1 MQKDTDVG
9 VIIFGSYMAD
19 EKLIEILT
27 EPATTLAEVLT
38 KMQRLDSMLDAR
50 DGLKWFNLLYLMVT
64 KEVVEHPP
72 EGGWNDPAWIAQLDV
87 SFANLYFDALTACIN
102 DPGNATKA
110 WRVLFADRTRE
121 RIMRVQFAMCG
132 MNAHI
137 NRDLQVALFETY
149 RQFGASAD
157 DDSPQHRDFEHI
169 NNILET
175 VEPRAMEF
183 LATGIVGLI
192 DESLGQLDNILARWS
207 IRKARETAWFDS
219 RILWAL
225 KDSSFL
231 RRQHLRIVD
240 QYTSFAGRLLIVPV

>member
-1 MQKDTDVG
+1 
-9 VIIFGSYMAD
+9 MAD
-19 EKLIEILT
+19 DKLIEILA
-27 EPATTLAEVLT
+27 EPAATIEEVLI
-38 KMQRLDSMLDAR
+38 KLERLDSILDMR

-72 EGGWNDPAWIAQLDV
+72 EDGWNDPAWIAQLDV
-87 SFANLYFDALTACIN
+87 CFANLYFDALRTCID

-110 WRVLFADRTRE
+110 WRVLFADRSRD
-121 RIMRVQFAMCG
+121 RIMRVQFALCG

-137 NRDLQVALFETY
+137 NRDLQVALFETNL
-149 RQFGASAD
+149 QFGVSAD
-157 DDSPQHRDFEHI
+157 DGSAQHRDFEHI
-169 NNILET
+169 NTILES

-183 LATGIVGLI
+183 LATGIVGLV

-219 RILWAL
+219 HILWAL
-225 KDSSFL
+225 KDSNFL

-240 QYTSFAGRLLIVPV
+240 QYTSFAGRLLIVPVQ